1 METQSRKRNEDE
13 KTGINDQQVHTP
25 KTEINEQQVQAP
37 ETEIEEQQVQAPKIE
52 IKEQQLQAPKTE
64 TNDQVQ
70 AAHLSH
76 SNIMSRYRKLCE
88 KATMSEAE
96 LEKKILLTASVSC
109 INSESEE
116 TKADFRKSA
125 EVLGS
130 VFKESPEKNQTDLPQ
145 PCMSEFAVPVSV
157 ISDTKRQ
164 PEGESE

>member
-25 KTEINEQQVQAP
+25 KTEIKEQQVQAP

-145 PCMSEFAVPVSV
+145 PCMSQFAVPVSV

-164 PEGESE
+164 PQGESE